1 MYKSIAVLLVA
12 VLAPLAA
19 QAQIIKCVGRDG
31 KTYVGST
38 LHPQCAGQSV
48 EQMNKQGMVVNRTE
62 AALSPQERA
71 AKEAEEKLARE
82 KAAEAQRKEMEE
94 ARKNKALLSTYASD
108 KDIEAARGRALADNE
123 RAVKDTQAKIAQI
136 EKRGSELKKE
146 LQFYQ
151 GKNKP
156 PAKLNQDIQNNE
168 IDLKA
173 QMDLLAAKQKDV
185 DTINARYDEDKR
197 RYLELTKGTATSRR

>member
-1 MYKSIAVLLVA
+1 MYRAIAVLVA
-12 VLAPLAA
+12 ATFAPLAA

-31 KTYVGST
+31 KIYIGST
-38 LHPQCAGQSV
+38 LHPQCQGQSV
-48 EQMNKQGMVVNRTE
+48 EQMNKQGVVVKRSE
-62 AALSPQERA
+62 AQMSPEERA
-71 AKEAEEKLARE
+71 AKDAEEKVARE
-82 KAAEAQRKEMEE
+82 QAAETKRKEMEE

-123 RAVKDTQAKIAQI
+123 RAVKETQAKVTQI
-136 EKRGSELKKE
+136 EKRGGELKKE
-146 LQFYQ
+146 LEFYQ

-156 PAKLNQDIQNNE
+156 PAKVNQDIQNNE

-173 QMDLLAAKQKDV
+173 QMDLLTAKKKEV
-185 DTINARYDEDKR
+185 EAINSRYDEDKR